1 MVIYMI
7 IKAADRIKL
16 LRESFCMTQSDLA
29 KKLGVTRS
37 GVNGWEMGIS
47 LPSLANLV
55 ELANLFHVR
64 TDYILG
70 IEDEDTLSLSNLT
83 EKEKSLIRQLVAQ
96 FEE

>member
-1 MVIYMI
+1 
-7 IKAADRIKL
+7 
-16 LRESFCMTQSDLA
+16 
-29 KKLGVTRS
+29 
-37 GVNGWEMGIS
+37 MGIS

>member
-1 MVIYMI
+1 MI

-16 LRESFCMTQSDLA
+16 LRESFDMTQSDLA
-29 KKLGVTRS
+29 KKLGVTRT

-47 LPSLANLV
+47 LPSLANLL

-70 IEDEDTLSLSNLT
+70 VEDEETISLKNLS
-83 EKEKSLIRQLVAQ
+83 EKEKSLIRQLIAQ